1 MIQRAL
7 KDASPVRRYVEI
19 GSHITFVVF
28 ILIEIIFNYYMCVT
42 TRNTGPSYDKVVRE
56 LAKSTDF
63 DYPTTTQDV
72 ARFRRYFNDKMMLR
86 MKRRQAREA
95 EQRQRS
101 SSRCCDDHGNCSSQ
115 TSVATET
122 VETTFDGQLSA
133 MSTNIEGND
142 NNITIATASLD
153 STVNKYNSGNE
164 KVTLRKTTRQQQ
176 QSSSK
181 NSTTNTTNKQIRSWM
196 LMGPDEWGYCQRT
209 NQPKPPRSHYDHVS
223 KTLVPCMDHY
233 CPWMFNAIGYFNY
246 RYFVNFLV
254 FVFLGMMYG
263 AFIAYRPFVNSTS
276 IFYREQVAKY
286 RKTGIWTHIHPY
298 TPISAERM
306 PLSLSFMLCLAVGLA
321 VCCLGSFHLY
331 LVLTGQTT
339 IEFHA
344 NFVSKTKARRS
355 GQKYRNPYDMGW
367 RRNWQQVYG
376 YRSSMLSAF
385 LIPSTREPDY
395 LPVPISGKEGK
406 RMHLRRN
413 SSDTKRSIEGGN
425 IYSDD
430 DDDNIQLQQTKPFF
444 ESSGP
449 VNIV

>member
-1 MIQRAL
+1 MIRWAL
-7 KDASPVRRYVEI
+7 KDASPVRQFVEI
-19 GSHITFVVF
+19 GSHVTFVVW

-63 DYPTTTQDV
+63 DYPTTPQEVD
-72 ARFRRYFNDKMMLR
+72 RFRRDFNDKMMLR
-86 MKRRQAREA
+86 MRRRQARET
-95 EQRQRS
+95 EQRQRQRQRS

-115 TSVATET
+115 ASIATET
-122 VETTFDGQLSA
+122 VATTLNGQLSA
-133 MSTNIEGND
+133 MSTNNGGSD
-142 NNITIATASLD
+142 SNIAIATAAVD
-153 STVNKYNSGNE
+153 PTVK
-164 KVTLRKTTRQQQ
+164 LRKTTRQQQ

-181 NSTTNTTNKQIRSWM
+181 NSTSNIIVTPNKQIRSWM
-196 LMGPDEWGYCQRT
+196 LMAPDEWGYCQRT

-246 RYFVNFLV
+246 RYFVNFLI

-263 AFIAYRPFVNSTS
+263 AFIAYRPFINSTS

-286 RKTGIWTHIHPY
+286 RKTGIWSHIHPY

-344 NFVSKTKARRS
+344 NYVSKTKARRS

-367 RRNWQQVYG
+367 KRNWEQVYG

-395 LPVPISGKEGK
+395 LPIPISGEKGK
-406 RMHLRRN
+406 RVYLRRN
-413 SSDTKRSIEGGN
+413 SSSNKRSIEAGN
-425 IYSDD
+425 MYSDD
-430 DDDNIQLQQTKPFF
+430 DDNNIQLQQTEPFL
-444 ESSGP
+444 ESSGL